1 MHFLIFFKA
10 LISKVSWA
18 HFQNTSIHPRTDN
31 HSCPEK
37 GCIPSMKF
45 PAAHLNFHM
54 QNNLQE
60 DSRNIFFHT
69 WDFGVQIFGSMKI
82 YFSWKV
88 NKTFGGKD
96 FWNTR
101 GSKKKLW
108 NPKTIFLQC
117 FVYFPPLDIWS
128 WSIPLQVFDYFFGM
142 IQNIIPKKNCFCFE
156 RTHFYF
162 QKRNNLIKV

>member
-18 HFQNTSIHPRTDN
+18 HIQNTSIHPRTDN

-37 GCIPSMKF
+37 GCVPSMKF

-60 DSRNIFFHT
+60 DSRNIFFTHET
-69 WDFGVQIFGSMKI
+69 LESK
-82 YFSWKV
+82 SSELWKYISLGRSIRPLV
-88 NKTFGGKD
+88 EKTFEIPED
-96 FWNTR
+96 Q
-101 GSKKKLW
+101 KKKLW

-128 WSIPLQVFDYFFGM
+128 WSIPLQVFDYFFGL